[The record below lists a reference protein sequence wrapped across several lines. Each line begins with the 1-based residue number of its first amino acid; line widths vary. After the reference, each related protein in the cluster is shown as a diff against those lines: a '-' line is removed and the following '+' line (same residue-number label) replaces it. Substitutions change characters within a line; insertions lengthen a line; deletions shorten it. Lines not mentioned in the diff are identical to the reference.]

1 MSVSTQSQT
10 SPQRS
15 EEDKTES
22 TEGKRKLI
30 ANYTSIL
37 MYLTD
42 TDVFLKTLT
51 PIHEEMEIPSPV
63 QFIKDCD
70 KKEHEGKH

>member
-1 MSVSTQSQT
+1 M
-10 SPQRS
+10 
-15 EEDKTES
+15 
-22 TEGKRKLI
+22 
-30 ANYTSIL
+30 

-70 KKEHEGKH
+70 KKEHEGEHFISLQILQFKNCILFLQKIISSTCGEVFRYPT